1 MSHDIKDLRNIGII
15 AHIDAGKTTVTER
28 MLFYSGFS
36 HRVGEVD
43 KGTTVT
49 DFDPEEQ
56 ERGITINAASV
67 SFPWKDVEI
76 SHRWSGLLC
85 LAQDLVP
92 HVGAWD
98 EHPGTYFALCYHG
111 NGVAM
116 GTWSGRAAARVIA
129 GSVDERPHFIRQAPP
144 KFPLPFLRPLYL
156 RAAYVT
162 YGIKDKL
169 K

>member
-1 MSHDIKDLRNIGII
+1 MSDLHHLRNIGVI

-67 SFPWKDVEI
+67 TFLLQRLVRSLQRRPALPVTI
-76 SHRWSGLLC
+76 SSRPDGSVRL
-85 LAQDLVP
+85 
-92 HVGAWD
+92 
-98 EHPGTYFALCYHG
+98 
-111 NGVAM
+111 
-116 GTWSGRAAARVIA
+116 A
-129 GSVDERPHFIRQAPP
+129 GSLEFW
-144 KFPLPFLRPLYL
+144 
-156 RAAYVT
+156 
-162 YGIKDKL
+162 
-169 K
+169 